1 MEAAKKIALNGLVM
15 AKQIRSDRPAEVLTS
30 ENVIDST
37 LWENCIIVN
46 CIIIFYNKS
55 KFYNWKLFL
64 NIFSMIVFILA

>member
-37 LWENCIIVN
+37 LWENCINVN
-46 CIIIFYNKS
+46 CIIIFRRKTNFMIEHF
-55 KFYNWKLFL
+55 FYRFFL
-64 NIFSMIVFILA
+64 

>member
-37 LWENCIIVN
+37 LWENCINVN
-46 CIIIFYNKS
+46 CIIIF
-55 KFYNWKLFL
+55 
-64 NIFSMIVFILA
+64 